1 MAEDIRLAREADAAA
16 IATLYRPLVET
27 TAISFETDPPTPDE
41 MAERI
46 RETLIA
52 YPWLVC
58 DNGGALAGYAY
69 AGRHRVRGA
78 YRWSV
83 DTSAYVDASHR
94 RRGVGRALYASLLAI
109 LGAQG
114 YFNAYAGIALPNAAS
129 VRLHESLGF
138 EPIGV
143 YRRVGY
149 KLGAWHDVGWWQ
161 LALRAELVAPHEPV
175 DLATLQRHSS
185 WAALLGRGVSALR
198 LATP

>member
-1 MAEDIRLAREADAAA
+1 MAVDIRLAREADAAA

-27 TAISFETDPPTPDE
+27 TAISFETDPPSPDE
-41 MAERI
+41 IAERV
-46 RETLIA
+46 RETLLY

-58 DNGGALAGYAY
+58 DNGGRLAGYAY

-83 DTSAYVDASHR
+83 DTSVYVDASQR
-94 RRGVGRALYASLLAI
+94 RHGVGRALYSSLLAI

-138 EPIGV
+138 EPVGV

-161 LALRAELVAPHEPV
+161 LALQAEHGAPDEPV
-175 DLATLQRHSS
+175 DLATLQRHSN
-185 WAALLGRGVSALR
+185 WAALLARGVSALR
-198 LATP
+198 LATA